1 MQLADFEM
9 METTMPKGVQ
19 AVLDFG
25 DYELSIVK
33 NEISYGNKS
42 GLFEIAVFKNGDQ
55 VELPGITEKGN
66 TVKGFL
72 TESDVN
78 SIITKLHTI
87 TNRIPRQI

>member
-33 NEISYGNKS
+33 NEMSYGNKS
-42 GLFEIAVFKNGDQ
+42 GLFEIAVFKDGDQ
-55 VELPGITEKGN
+55 VELPGITNQGN

-72 TESDVN
+72 TESEVDA
-78 SIITKLHTI
+78 IILKMHTI

>member
-19 AVLDFG
+19 VILNFG

-33 NEISYGNKS
+33 NEMSYGNQS
-42 GLFEIAVFKNGDQ
+42 GLFEIAAYKNGDQ
-55 VELPGITEKGN
+55 VELPGITAQGD

-78 SIITKLHTI
+78 TIIKKLHMI